1 MTDNKITVVVC
12 SRQTDKEKEEFI
24 EHLKETCGYNVHVM
38 FMINSDGVSLTKIYN
53 LGRNVIKMLA
63 NRNLANIIK

>member
-12 SRQTDKEKEEFI
+12 SRQTDKEKNDFI

-38 FMINSDGVSLTKIYN
+38 FMINSDGVSLTKI
-53 LGRNVIKMLA
+53 
-63 NRNLANIIK
+63 